1 MATDHYHVSN
11 MINIDSVDQFPGRIL
26 HSHEF
31 RGVDV
36 LIIGSSFSA
45 DDIAL
50 QFYKFLVHDQ

>member
-1 MATDHYHVSN
+1 